1 MRALKQP
8 LIIAYILT
16 GIVIS
21 PFFLSAIGESETIL
35 NFSHFGVAFLLF
47 IVGLHLNPRVIK
59 EVGFTSLIIGS
70 IQIIF
75 TAAASFA
82 LSFYLLNFALLPSLY
97 ICFALT
103 FSSTIIITKIL
114 SDKRDLDSLYGKI
127 TVGILILQ
135 DLVVIA
141 LLILL
146 SYFSQGTGGA
156 IPTNNII
163 YAGASILGLFL
174 ASIFVLPSI
183 TKFIAK
189 NQELLFLFAIG
200 WCFLLASLF
209 FQLGFSMEIGALL
222 AGMSLA
228 ISPYHTEISAK
239 VKPLRDFFLIIFFI
253 LLGLQIDLSNLSNIL
268 QIAIILSIF
277 VILFK
282 LFIVLISMGIAGHKR
297 RTSFFS
303 AISLGQISEFSFII
317 VALGVTLGH
326 ILPEISSIIV
336 LTGLITIASSTY
348 LMDYLPQIY
357 NILSKPLKFFE
368 RKNAKEDKIPK
379 KEFDLLLLGYNR
391 IGFSIL
397 KSFKKLRK
405 KYLVVD
411 FNPETVKYLK
421 SEGIPCIYG
430 DAEDTEFLR
439 DLNISSAE
447 LIISTIPE
455 LEGGLLLLDKVRK
468 RSKKT
473 TVILTSHNIDDTF
486 EFYKQG
492 ADYVIMPHF
501 LGGEYTAKLIETL
514 NTDRENYKQERE
526 KQIQTLRKRKQIG
539 HEHPSV
545 EKNHS

>member
-1 MRALKQP
+1 
-8 LIIAYILT
+8 
-16 GIVIS
+16 
-21 PFFLSAIGESETIL
+21 
-35 NFSHFGVAFLLF
+35 
-47 IVGLHLNPRVIK
+47 
-59 EVGFTSLIIGS
+59 
-70 IQIIF
+70 
-75 TAAASFA
+75 
-82 LSFYLLNFALLPSLY
+82 
-97 ICFALT
+97 
-103 FSSTIIITKIL
+103 
-114 SDKRDLDSLYGKI
+114 
-127 TVGILILQ
+127 
-135 DLVVIA
+135 
-141 LLILL
+141 
-146 SYFSQGTGGA
+146 
-156 IPTNNII
+156 
-163 YAGASILGLFL
+163 
-174 ASIFVLPSI
+174 
-183 TKFIAK
+183 
-189 NQELLFLFAIG
+189 
-200 WCFLLASLF
+200 
-209 FQLGFSMEIGALL
+209 
-222 AGMSLA
+222 
-228 ISPYHTEISAK
+228 
-239 VKPLRDFFLIIFFI
+239 
-253 LLGLQIDLSNLSNIL
+253 
-268 QIAIILSIF
+268 
-277 VILFK
+277 
-282 LFIVLISMGIAGHKR
+282 MGIAGHKR